1 VSCSVATIVNPPTT
15 IGEAKTSP
23 SSLSD
28 WMRFGTPLA
37 AGIAADTPA
46 RLIVPW

>member
-1 VSCSVATIVNPPTT
+1 VSCSVATIVSPRTT

-28 WMRFGTPLA
+28 WTRFGVPPA
-37 AGIAADTPA
+37 AGIVADTPA